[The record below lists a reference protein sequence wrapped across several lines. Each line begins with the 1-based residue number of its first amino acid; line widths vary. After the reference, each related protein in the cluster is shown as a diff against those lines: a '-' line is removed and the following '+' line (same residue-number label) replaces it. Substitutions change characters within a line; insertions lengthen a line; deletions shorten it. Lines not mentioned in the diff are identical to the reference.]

1 MSFFVLWNLNE
12 HKPTTCSECI
22 SYVDCV
28 EHYSTAWGVKTMSEK
43 NWGREKRLVAW
54 WRRQNERKER
64 KGEERR
70 ENEEEEERSGVAS
83 KCIELLIT
91 MLHLLLPSL
100 LLRSLM
106 GWRRGFGPLFFPCC
120 IFGKDL
126 WFLLAIISASKL
138 FIFLCSS
145 DCSRIAFTKAGLGC
159 PAPNEW
165 LRVAANAPVPL
176 PIH

>member
-1 MSFFVLWNLNE
+1 MSYTPWTVCYVWKGKLLIFYRNRSSVSFFVLWNLNE

-54 WRRQNERKER
+54 WRRQKERKER

-70 ENEEEEERSGVAS
+70 ENEEEEEEEEERSGVAS
-83 KCIELLIT
+83 KCKELLIT

-100 LLRSLM
+100 LLRSLWLTHGM
-106 GWRRGFGPLFFPCC
+106 KKRFRPSVFSMLYLWEGFMVF
-120 IFGKDL
+120 
-126 WFLLAIISASKL
+126 ISH
-138 FIFLCSS
+138 
-145 DCSRIAFTKAGLGC
+145 
-159 PAPNEW
+159 N
-165 LRVAANAPVPL
+165 
-176 PIH
+176 

>member
-54 WRRQNERKER
+54 WRRQKERKER

-70 ENEEEEERSGVAS
+70 ENEEEEEEEEERSGVAS
-83 KCIELLIT
+83 KCKELLIT

-100 LLRSLM
+100 LLCSLWLTHRM
-106 GWRRGFGPLFFPCC
+106 KKRFRPLFFPCC

-138 FIFLCSS
+138 FIYFPV
-145 DCSRIAFTKAGLGC
+145 FF
-159 PAPNEW
+159 W
-165 LRVAANAPVPL
+165 L
-176 PIH
+176 

>member
-54 WRRQNERKER
+54 WRRQKERKER

-70 ENEEEEERSGVAS
+70 ENEEEEE
-83 KCIELLIT
+83 EEE
-91 MLHLLLPSL
+91 LLPSAKSYWSRCYICCCHL
-100 LLRSLM
+100 SYCALSGSLI

-138 FIFLCSS
+138 FIYFPV
-145 DCSRIAFTKAGLGC
+145 FF
-159 PAPNEW
+159 W
-165 LRVAANAPVPL
+165 LVG
-176 PIH
+176 